1 MSDQHTA
8 PDTGQSTSST
18 RDAVIAELRSALAG
32 HHALVWIPTE
42 DENHIR
48 QLIAAELAASVQRT
62 FLSWTATRGLSPALF
77 EDERALPNT
86 EHPAAAL
93 VKTAQEIHTDG
104 VTVFYDLL
112 PHLHDARTLRALREA
127 VRAASER
134 RATIVMVDHGGEL
147 PGAVADDA
155 LVFEPHYPDEQE
167 IEDIVRRTVKSL
179 NARNAVTPE
188 LTRPQFDAI
197 VKNLR
202 GLSRRQV
209 ERAVTQACLEDARF
223 DADDID
229 NIIEIKQSLIARAR
243 GGSIL
248 EFVKAPASIDEIGG
262 LTHLKHWLRLRRD
275 SSSDRARD
283 FGLSPARGVLLLG
296 VQGAGKSL
304 CAKAIATAWQHP
316 LLKLDPGA
324 LYNQYIGESE
334 RRLRDALHKAELM
347 SPVVLWIDEIEKGF
361 ASAASQ
367 SNDGGL
373 SKRMF
378 GTLLNWMQEHREQ
391 VFLVATAND
400 IEALPPELLRKG
412 RFDEI
417 FFVDLPGEEARRRIF
432 EIHLDRRKRNPAS
445 FDLDTLVER
454 SAGYSGA
461 EIEQAVVSALYD
473 AFDASGEVS
482 TDSIAAALDRSPP
495 ISVTMREKIA
505 ALRNWAQGRCV
516 PAG

>member
-1 MSDQHTA
+1 MS
-8 PDTGQSTSST
+8 STSTPSGT
-18 RDAVIAELRSALAG
+18 RNRTIEGLRRAIAG

-42 DENHIR
+42 DEEHIR
-48 QLIAAELAASVQRT
+48 SLLVAELATAVDRS
-62 FLSWTATRGLSPALF
+62 FHSWTATRGLCPALF
-77 EDERALPNT
+77 ENDRSLPET

-93 VKTAQEIHTDG
+93 VRTARSAVRG
-104 VTVFYDLL
+104 AVTVYYDLL
-112 PHLHDARTLRALREA
+112 PYLDDARTMRALREA
-127 VRAASER
+127 VRSAAEH

-147 PGAVADDA
+147 PGAISGEA

-167 IEDIVRRTVKSL
+167 IEDIMLRTLRELHQAGLVQVDMPKRE
-179 NARNAVTPE
+179 AAAV
-188 LTRPQFDAI
+188 

-209 ERAVTQACLEDARF
+209 RRAVLDACLNDGRF
-223 DADDID
+223 DKADVDAL
-229 NIIEIKQSLIARAR
+229 IEIKQNMIARAR

-248 EFVKAPASIDEIGG
+248 EFVRTPASIDEVGG
-262 LTHLKHWLRLRRD
+262 LAHLKRWLELRRGGT
-275 SSSDRARD
+275 SQKARD
-283 FGLSPARGVLLLG
+283 YGLDPARGVLLLG

-304 CAKAIATAWQHP
+304 CAKAIATAWQLP

-324 LYNQYIGESE
+324 LYNKYVGESE
-334 RRLRDALHKAELM
+334 RQLREALHKAELM
-347 SPVVLWIDEIEKGF
+347 SPVVVWIDEIEKGF

-378 GTLLNWMQEHREQ
+378 GTLLNWMQEHRAE

-417 FFVDLPGEEARRRIF
+417 FFVDLPGEDARRRIF
-432 EIHLDRRKRNPAS
+432 EIHLARRKREPAA
-445 FDLDTLVER
+445 FDLDRLVRE

-461 EIEQAVVSALYD
+461 EIEQAIVSALYE
-473 AFDASGEVS
+473 AFASSREPDTDTVS
-482 TDSIAAALDRSPP
+482 DCLRGSPP
-495 ISVTMREKIA
+495 ISITMRERIN
-505 ALRNWAQGRCV
+505 ALRTWAEGRCV

>member
-1 MSDQHTA
+1 MSDQSQTT
-8 PDTGQSTSST
+8 D
-18 RDAVIAELRSALAG
+18 RDATLDSLREALAG

-42 DENHIR
+42 DEEHIR
-48 QLIAAELAASVQRT
+48 SLITAELAGAVNRP
-62 FLSWTATRGLSPALF
+62 FHSWSATKGLAPALF
-77 EDERALPNT
+77 EDERSLPNT

-93 VKTAQEIHTDG
+93 VRTAQEIHTGG
-104 VTVFYDLL
+104 VTVFCDLIE
-112 PHLHDARTLRALREA
+112 HLGDARTLRALREA
-127 VRAASER
+127 VRSASQR
-134 RATIVMVDHGGEL
+134 RATIVMIDHAGEL
-147 PGAVADDA
+147 PGAVADEA
-155 LVFEPHYPDEQE
+155 FVFEPKYPSEAE
-167 IEDIVRRTVKSL
+167 IEAILRRTVKSL
-179 NARNAVTPE
+179 NAQGVVEPEVT
-188 LTRPQFDAI
+188 RAQFDAI

-202 GLSRRQV
+202 GLSRKQV
-209 ERAVTQACLEDARF
+209 ERAVTQACLDDGRF
-223 DADDID
+223 DVQDIAGL
-229 NIIEIKQSLIARAR
+229 IEIKQNLISRAR

-262 LTHLKHWLRLRRD
+262 LTHLKHWLHLRRN
-275 SSSDRARD
+275 SASDRARE
-283 FGLSPARGVLLLG
+283 FGLSSARGVLLLG

-304 CAKAIATAWQHP
+304 CAKAIATAWQQP

-324 LYNQYIGESE
+324 LYNQYVGESE

-378 GTLLNWMQEHREQ
+378 GTLLNWMQEHRAQ

-417 FFVDLPGEEARRRIF
+417 FFVDLPGPDARRRIF
-432 EIHLDRRKRNPAS
+432 EIHLNRRKRDPRN
-445 FDLDTLVER
+445 FDLERLVQR
-454 SAGYSGA
+454 SDGFSGA
-461 EIEQAVVSALYD
+461 EIEQAVLSALYN
-473 AFDASGEVS
+473 AFASSSDLTTEGIMQS
-482 TDSIAAALDRSPP
+482 LDTSPP

-505 ALRNWAQGRCV
+505 ALRRWAEGRCV

>member
-1 MSDQHTA
+1 MSEQTKPVGTREA
-8 PDTGQSTSST
+8 VVRAV
-18 RDAVIAELRSALAG
+18 RDALSG

-42 DENHIR
+42 DEQHIR
-48 QLIAAELAASVQRT
+48 SLITAELATAVDRS
-62 FLSWTATRGLSPALF
+62 FHSWSATRGLCPALF
-77 EDERALPNT
+77 EDERSLPNT

-93 VKTAQEIHTDG
+93 VRTAQELHRDG
-104 VTVFYDLL
+104 VTVFYDLAEYL
-112 PHLHDARTLRALREA
+112 GDARTLRALREA
-127 VRAASER
+127 VRAANER
-134 RATIVMVDHGGEL
+134 RATLVMVDHGGEL

-155 LVFEPHYPDEQE
+155 FVFEPQYPDEEE
-167 IEDIVRRTVKSL
+167 IEDILRRTVKGL
-179 NARNAVTPE
+179 HGEGAVQPE
-188 LTRPQFDAI
+188 LTRGELVAM
-197 VKNLR
+197 VRNLR
-202 GLSRRQV
+202 GLTRQQV
-209 ERAVTQACLEDARF
+209 RRAVREACLLDGRF
-223 DADDID
+223 DREDIARL
-229 NIIEIKQSLIARAR
+229 IEIKQNIIARAR

-248 EFVKAPASIDEIGG
+248 EFVKAPSSLDEIGG
-262 LTHLKHWLRLRRD
+262 LGNLKRWLELRKD
-275 SSSDRARD
+275 SSSERARE
-283 FGLSPARGVLLLG
+283 FGLEPARGVLLLG

-304 CAKAIATAWQHP
+304 CAKAIATAWQQP

-324 LYNQYIGESE
+324 LYNQYVGESE

-347 SPVVLWIDEIEKGF
+347 SPVILWIDEIEKGF

-417 FFVDLPGEEARRRIF
+417 FFVDLPGEEARKRIF
-432 EIHLDRRKRNPAS
+432 EIHLGRRKRDPNG
-445 FDLDTLVER
+445 FDLDRLVAD

-461 EIEQAVVSALYD
+461 EIEQAVVSAMYN
-473 AFDASGEVS
+473 AF
-482 TDSIAAALDRSPP
+482 AAGAQVDTEGVAEALRGSPP
-495 ISVTMREKIA
+495 ISVTMRERIG
-505 ALRNWAQGRCV
+505 ALRSWAEGRCV

>member
-1 MSDQHTA
+1 MNDHENRS
-8 PDTGQSTSST
+8 GT
-18 RDAVIAELRSALAG
+18 RERLIEGLRHALAG

-42 DENHIR
+42 DEDHIR
-48 QLIAAELAASVQRT
+48 RFLTAELSGQVSRT
-62 FLSWTATRGLSPALF
+62 FHSWSATRGLCPALF
-77 EDERALPNT
+77 EDERSLPNT

-93 VKTAQEIHTDG
+93 LKTAQELHTNG
-104 VTVFYDLL
+104 VTVFYDLID
-112 PHLHDARTLRALREA
+112 HLGDARTMRALREA
-127 VRAASER
+127 VRAARER

-147 PGAVADDA
+147 PAAVADEA
-155 LVFEPHYPDEQE
+155 MVFEPHYPDERE
-167 IEDIVRRTVKSL
+167 IEEILRRTVRGLHAKG
-179 NARNAVTPE
+179 AVEPA
-188 LTRPQFDAI
+188 LTRGQLAAM

-209 ERAVTQACLEDARF
+209 ERAVTEASLDDGRF
-223 DADDID
+223 DESDIAGL
-229 NIIEIKQSLIARAR
+229 IEIKQHLIARAR

-248 EFVKAPASIDEIGG
+248 EFVKAPASLDEIGG
-262 LTHLKHWLRLRRD
+262 LSDLKRWLELRKGSTTD
-275 SSSDRARD
+275 EARE
-283 FGLSPARGVLLLG
+283 FGLDPARGVLLLG

-304 CAKAIATAWQHP
+304 CAKAIATAWQQP

-324 LYNQYIGESE
+324 LYNQYVGESE

-347 SPVVLWIDEIEKGF
+347 SPVILWIDEIEKGF

-378 GTLLNWMQEHREQ
+378 GTLLNWMQEHRAE

-432 EIHLDRRKRNPAS
+432 EIHLVRRKRDPNG
-445 FDLDTLVER
+445 FDLDRLVSDSE
-454 SAGYSGA
+454 GYSGA
-461 EIEQAVVSALYD
+461 EIEQAVISALFE
-473 AFDASGEVS
+473 AFAAGGEVNTEGVS
-482 TDSIAAALDRSPP
+482 LALKGSPP
-495 ISVTMREKIA
+495 ISVTMHERIA
-505 ALRNWAQGRCV
+505 ALRGWASGRCV

>member
-1 MSDQHTA
+1 MTEHTMKSERN
-8 PDTGQSTSST
+8 TTVEG
-18 RDAVIAELRSALAG
+18 LREALAG

-42 DENHIR
+42 DEEHIR
-48 QLIAAELAASVQRT
+48 SLITAELAGAVNRA
-62 FLSWTATRGLSPALF
+62 FHSWSATRGLCPALF
-77 EDERALPNT
+77 EDERSLPNT

-93 VKTAQEIHTDG
+93 VRTAQEIQSG
-104 VTVFYDLL
+104 AVTVFYDLID
-112 PHLHDARTLRALREA
+112 HLGDARTLRALREA
-127 VRAASER
+127 VRSATER
-134 RATIVMVDHGGEL
+134 HATIVMVDHSGEL
-147 PGAVADDA
+147 PNSVASDA
-155 LVFEPHYPDEQE
+155 FVFEPMYPSESE
-167 IEDIVRRTVKSL
+167 IETILRRTVKAL
-179 NARNAVTPE
+179 NAKGAVQPE
-188 LTRPQFDAI
+188 LTRPQLDAI

-202 GLSRRQV
+202 GLSRKQV
-209 ERAVTQACLEDARF
+209 ERAVTQACLDDGRF
-223 DADDID
+223 DANDIAG
-229 NIIEIKQSLIARAR
+229 IIEIKQNIISRAR

-248 EFVKAPASIDEIGG
+248 EFVKAPASVQEIGG
-262 LTHLKHWLRLRRD
+262 LNNLKQWLNLRRD
-275 SSSDRARD
+275 SASERAAA

-304 CAKAIATAWQHP
+304 CAKAIATAWQQP

-324 LYNQYIGESE
+324 LYNQYVGESE
-334 RRLRDALHKAELM
+334 RRLRDALHKAEMM

-378 GTLLNWMQEHREQ
+378 GTLLNWMQEHTAQ

-417 FFVDLPGEEARRRIF
+417 FFVDLPGPEARRRIF
-432 EIHLDRRKRNPAS
+432 EIHLARRQRDPEQ
-445 FDLDTLVER
+445 FDLDALVR
-454 SAGYSGA
+454 KSDGYSGA
-461 EIEQAVVSALYD
+461 EIEQAVLGALYH
-473 AFDASGEVS
+473 AFASSAELT
-482 TDSIAAALDRSPP
+482 TDSLLQALDGSPP

-505 ALRNWAQGRCV
+505 ALRRWAEGRCV